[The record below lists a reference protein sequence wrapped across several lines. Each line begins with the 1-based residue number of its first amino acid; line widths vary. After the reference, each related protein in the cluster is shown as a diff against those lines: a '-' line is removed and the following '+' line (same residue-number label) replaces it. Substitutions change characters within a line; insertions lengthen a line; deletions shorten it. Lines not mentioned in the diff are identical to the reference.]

1 MFKDLKN
8 GFQVCLLD
16 ESQKTP
22 VYKIGNVVSVS
33 APRLDSRP
41 MPPGQIPSPMMYS
54 ERVIDLTVE
63 CDGQTN
69 TYVVQENAN
78 VASIASL
85 TLACSVEPI
94 LNEVRAIHKTSTDI
108 IASVDRHKEVVAK
121 CEDILKELNPAYA
134 DSKAQNQRIDKIEAA
149 ISGVADSVRQIR
161 AIPSVINDKNKKRV
175 NYELGKNS
183 EQGRAFM
190 NEEYDQDDLERAYR
204 RGCEHGEEK
213 GYRKAMREMQ
223 GGMDGYGER
232 GGYGGYGERGQS
244 FMRGYGERDGEYGS
258 DGDGERRGVK
268 YTGRYSR
275 YR

>member
-16 ESQKTP
+16 KSQKTP

-121 CEDILKELNPAYA
+121 CEDILEGAESGIRRFQSPEPTHRQDRGGNLRRGGFRAP
-134 DSKAQNQRIDKIEAA
+134 DS
-149 ISGVADSVRQIR
+149 
-161 AIPSVINDKNKKRV
+161 AIPSSHQR
-175 NYELGKNS
+175 
-183 EQGRAFM
+183 
-190 NEEYDQDDLERAYR
+190 
-204 RGCEHGEEK
+204 
-213 GYRKAMREMQ
+213 
-223 GGMDGYGER
+223 
-232 GGYGGYGERGQS
+232 
-244 FMRGYGERDGEYGS
+244 
-258 DGDGERRGVK
+258 
-268 YTGRYSR
+268 
-275 YR
+275 